1 MYFSLEKFG
10 NLKKKQYLCTRFWK
24 KVQKLS
30 EIWFK
35 MGSNVWFLL
44 RSRNTLGYGIHS
56 PYLFY
61 IARVILPET
70 AQYYCFS
77 DPQMVGNTKGW
88 NKKKNELLFRLVNLV
103 KAETIVEVGTA
114 EMRTAYLQ
122 APNKMARVLTDPSVL
137 RTAPLFREAVE
148 SSEKELGTVDFAVMS
163 AQDGLKT
170 FETLAAHADEKSLFV
185 VDDIRESKA
194 NWNVWKAVE
203 ANGKVTARMDLGKM
217 GLVFFDPHFPK
228 QTFRI
233 RV

>member
-122 APNKMARVLTDPSVL
+122 APNKMARVLTW
-137 RTAPLFREAVE
+137 EAFQV
-148 SSEKELGTVDFAVMS
+148 SSSKFQELGTVDFAVMS

-203 ANGKVTARMDLGKM
+203 ANGKVTARMDLGKL